1 MRWVHLWR
9 RDPARSTR
17 PNSFDTSWGSCHL
30 RVVIS
35 REPSGLCALDR
46 VRIVQLSPAVLRAL
60 AEGDLASANAA
71 AAIPLTPYFAGPEW
85 RGLWRRRSTQV
96 LDDPDSAPW
105 ITGVVWD
112 VPRQLA
118 VGRAGFHGPPDPAGM
133 IEVGYAIDP
142 AHRRQGYA
150 RAALVT
156 LLDRAA
162 HEPAV
167 RTVRATVSPDN
178 VASRNLILQYG
189 FVEVGEQWDDED
201 GLEVV
206 YEVSS
211 NAAR

>member
-1 MRWVHLWR
+1 M
-9 RDPARSTR
+9 SQ
-17 PNSFDTSWGSCHL
+17 
-30 RVVIS
+30 
-35 REPSGLCALDR
+35 EPSGLSALGR

-85 RGLWRRRSTQV
+85 RGLWQRRSAQV

-118 VGRAGFHGPPDPAGM
+118 VGRAGFHGPPDLVGM
-133 IEVGYAIDP
+133 VEVGYAIDP

-167 RTVRATVSPDN
+167 RTVRATVGPDN

-206 YEVSS
+206 YEV
-211 NAAR
+211 